1 MRPRD
6 PVWPKVEAITHINVQ
21 HKTVDESTIKQGTNP
36 EEHDSETTMRK
47 HMHKNQILKKE
58 GPGSL
63 SDTKVG
69 VITPDDA

>member
-1 MRPRD
+1 
-6 PVWPKVEAITHINVQ
+6 
-21 HKTVDESTIKQGTNP
+21 VDESTIKQGTNP